1 MSFSFENYLQA
12 HALTFKGRATRSE
25 FWSYYGFTTIYGVVL
40 GLLSVLSLEY
50 LPKIF
55 GQIFLIVLMLFGI
68 YAVVF
73 SIPVSIRRLHDT
85 GRTGMIYAG
94 YLLIAIASNFLQPLL
109 LIQFVFNIVMLVF
122 FCEKSD
128 PGTNQYGPCPK

>member
-1 MSFSFENYLQA
+1 MSFSFENYLRA

-25 FWSYYGFTTIYGVVL
+25 FWSYYGFTAIYALVL
-40 GLLSVLSLEY
+40 GALAVLSMEY
-50 LPKIF
+50 LPDIF

-68 YAVVF
+68 YATVF

-85 GRTGMIYAG
+85 GKPGMIYAG
-94 YLLIAIASNFLQPLL
+94 YLLISIAANFLQPLL
-109 LIQFVFNIVMLVF
+109 LIQFIFNIVMLVF

-128 PGTNQYGPCPK
+128 PGTNRYGPSPQ